1 MNCNVHNLFPIPVF
15 EALLDEKSISNEV
28 DFIMSK
34 IQEDGILTSNAG
46 NNFQTTGLSVLDD
59 WELTDLNKFIN
70 DALRVFADQIL
81 CYDYEKL
88 YITQSWINVNPPG
101 TSHNYHNHTNS
112 VLSGVLFLHTA
123 KNCGDII
130 LHKPKRDIT
139 PKVKF
144 DEDNYFTWG
153 NRYFSP
159 TNNQIL
165 IFPSNLYHS
174 VSENKS
180 NITRV
185 SLSFNTFLTP
195 LGCESN
201 KMFAKVL

>member
-1 MNCNVHNLFPIPVF
+1 MNCNVHNLFPFPVL
-15 EALLDEKSISNEV
+15 EALLDKESISKEV

-34 IQEDGILTSNAG
+34 IQEDGVLRSNAG
-46 NNFQTTGLSVLDD
+46 NNFQTTVFSVLDD
-59 WELTDLNKFIN
+59 WELTELNKSIN
-70 DALRVFADQIL
+70 QTLKVFADQVL

-88 YITQSWINVNPPG
+88 YITQSWINVNPPE
-101 TSHNYHNHTNS
+101 TSHDYHNHKNS

-123 KNCGDII
+123 QDCGNMI
-130 LHKPKRDIT
+130 LYKPERDIT

-144 DEDNYFTWG
+144 DETNYFTWA

-159 TNNQIL
+159 IDNQLL

-180 NITRV
+180 DITRV
-185 SLSFNTFLTP
+185 SLAFNTFLTP
-195 LGCESN
+195 LGCESH
-201 KMFAKVL
+201 KMFAQVL